1 MATSVARVTEII
13 ASSPKSFEDAFQAG
27 IKRANKTLKG
37 VQGAWIKDQKVSIKN
52 GKIVDYRVNIKVT
65 FVLTD

>member
-13 ASSPKSFEDAFQAG
+13 ASSPKSFEDAFNVG
-27 IKRANKTLKG
+27 VKRANKTLKG

-65 FVLTD
+65 FVLMD